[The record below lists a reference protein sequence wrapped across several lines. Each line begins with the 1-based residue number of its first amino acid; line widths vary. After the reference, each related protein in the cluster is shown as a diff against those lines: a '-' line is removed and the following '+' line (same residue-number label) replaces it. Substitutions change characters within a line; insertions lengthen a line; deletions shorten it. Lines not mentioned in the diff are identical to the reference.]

1 VLRSALRVIGQNRYQ
16 PVFKRTTSMLID
28 HQKLRGF
35 AQAIFERLGAE
46 TDKAVETADH
56 LVEANLKGHD
66 SHGVG
71 MIPNYVGSALR
82 GGLQVNADA
91 TVVKDHGAVLLVDG
105 GFGFGQVVGR
115 QATDLGIEK
124 ARAMG
129 IACVGSRNNHHLGR
143 IGSYAEHCVA
153 AGLVSIHFV
162 NVVGHPPF
170 VSMWGGRDKRLQT
183 NPFCCGVPTE
193 SEPLILDMATSAIA
207 LGKVRV
213 ADMKNELVPEHALFD
228 AAGRPTRDPGVIAE
242 GGSLGPFG
250 QHKGSGLALMCELL
264 GGALA
269 GEWTMQDLDQQKD
282 ITVNHMLMLI
292 LDPNLFGGVQGFR
305 REVEG
310 MQAYARSAAPA
321 EGFEQVLLPGDP
333 ERASRR
339 DRLSQGIPIDPQSWA
354 VIGESAEKAGLTLSE
369 IQDLVT

>member
-1 VLRSALRVIGQNRYQ
+1 
-16 PVFKRTTSMLID
+16 MLID

-228 AAGRPTRDPGVIAE
+228 ATGRPTRDPGVIAE

>member
-1 VLRSALRVIGQNRYQ
+1 
-16 PVFKRTTSMLID
+16 MLIN
-28 HQKLRGF
+28 HEKLKGF
-35 AQAIFERLGAE
+35 AQAVFERLGAQP
-46 TDKAVETADH
+46 DKAFETADH

-91 TVVKDHGAVLLVDG
+91 RVVKDQGAVLLVDG

-124 ARAMG
+124 AKAMG
-129 IACVGSRNNHHLGR
+129 IACIGSRNNHHLGR
-143 IGSYAEHCVA
+143 IGSYAEQCVA
-153 AGLVSIHFV
+153 AGMVSIHFV

-213 ADMKNELVPEHALFD
+213 ADMKNELVPENALFD
-228 AAGRPTRDPGVIAE
+228 AAGRPTRDPAVIAE

-269 GEWTMQDLDQQKD
+269 GEWTMQDIDQQKE

-292 LDPNLFGGVQGFR
+292 LDPNVFGGVQGFR
-305 REVEG
+305 REVAG

-321 EGFEQVLLPGDP
+321 EGFDEVRLPGDP
-333 ERASRR
+333 ERASQRE
-339 DRLSQGIPIDPQSWA
+339 RLSSGIPIDPQSW
-354 VIGESAEKAGLTLSE
+354 SAICEAAENSGLTSSEIAGLV
-369 IQDLVT
+369 D

>member
-1 VLRSALRVIGQNRYQ
+1 MI
-16 PVFKRTTSMLID
+16 ID
-28 HQKLRGF
+28 HVRLRQF
-35 AQAIFERLGAE
+35 VTAIFQCLGTE
-46 TDKAVETADH
+46 VEKAQETADH

-82 GGLQVNADA
+82 GGLKVNANA
-91 TVVKDHGAVLLVDG
+91 EVIKDQGSVLLVDG
-105 GFGFGQVVGR
+105 GFGYGQVVGR

-124 ARAMG
+124 ARSLG
-129 IACVGSRNNHHLGR
+129 LACVGSRNNHHLGR
-143 IGSYAEHCVA
+143 IGAYAEQCVA
-153 AGLVSIHFV
+153 EGMVSIHFV

-213 ADMKNELVPEHALFD
+213 ASMKGEPVPEGALFD
-228 AAGRPTRDPGVIAE
+228 HQGRPTQDPNAIAE

-269 GEWTMQDLDQQKD
+269 GEWTMQDTDKQQE
-282 ITVNHMLMLI
+282 ITVNHMFMLI
-292 LDPNLFGGVQGFR
+292 LDPNLFGGARGFA
-305 REVEG
+305 REVNG
-310 MQAYARSAAPA
+310 MQAYARSAEPA
-321 EGFEQVLLPGDP
+321 QGFDHVLLPGDP
-333 ERASRR
+333 ERASKAA
-339 DRLSQGIPIDPQSWA
+339 RLADGIPIDPQSWQA
-354 VIGESAEKAGLTLSE
+354 ICQAGEKAGMTVA
-369 IQDLVT
+369 DMAGFTK

>member
-1 VLRSALRVIGQNRYQ
+1 MI
-16 PVFKRTTSMLID
+16 ID
-28 HQKLRGF
+28 HLRLRRF
-35 AQAIFERLGAE
+35 ATVVLEHLGTE
-46 TDKAVETADH
+46 TAKAAETADH

-82 GGLQVNADA
+82 GGLQVNAEA
-91 TVVKDHGAVLLVDG
+91 QVVKDQGAVLLIDG

-124 ARAMG
+124 ARALG

-153 AGLVSIHFV
+153 AGMVSIHFV

-213 ADMKNELVPEHALFD
+213 ASMKGEPVPEGSLFD
-228 AAGRPTRDPGVIAE
+228 HLGRPTQDPNAISE

-264 GGALA
+264 GGGLA
-269 GEWTMQDLDQQKD
+269 GEWTMQDIDQQKEV
-282 ITVNHMLMLI
+282 TVNHMLMLI
-292 LDPNLFGGVQGFR
+292 LDPNVFGGAEGFA
-305 REVEG
+305 REVNG

-321 EGFEQVLLPGDP
+321 EGFERVQLPGDP
-333 ERASRR
+333 ERTSRVS
-339 DRLSQGIPIDPQSWA
+339 RLAEGIPIDAQSWQA
-354 VIGESAEKAGLTLSE
+354 ICQAAEKAGMSASEIIALTLA
-369 IQDLVT
+369 